1 MNHCSRGS
9 RVILLMCLLINTYI
23 HMYTYTY
30 VCIYIL
36 QLNSILIVLWVL
48 DGFSKQSGG
57 LFKSY
62 SVHWE
67 IHGFTL
73 LKERLTC
80 SWTTGLGQLKM
91 MVYKCSS
98 HSPRGQKE
106 GKDPDQTIL
115 TSPVSAERRGYQ
127 LHRPLMWLWLRGTS
141 AAWPTLTDWAEESKY
156 QSWKVLKKKLNS
168 PTRMKLKSRGDSV
181 ACLCVHS

>member
-115 TSPVSAERRGYQ
+115 TSPVSAERRGHFLFSCSCHASASTTWRRSGRQ
-127 LHRPLMWLWLRGTS
+127 PGLGESIGTLETKMAFS
-141 AAWPTLTDWAEESKY
+141 ISTKS
-156 QSWKVLKKKLNS
+156 SWS
-168 PTRMKLKSRGDSV
+168 PSSQI
-181 ACLCVHS
+181 SSS